1 MTVRDDQGRNTAI
14 MIRII
19 RRAMGCEFEL
29 VLCGE
34 DRRHLLDA
42 AEEAFEEVQR
52 LEEQL
57 SVFRPDSE
65 INYINALAPRDW
77 VRVEPRLY
85 QLLEAAAR
93 LSAET
98 EGAFDITAGRLIDLW
113 GSAESVPAEIPLTT
127 GEILFDPEENAVR
140 FANPDMKLNLGAIGK
155 GYAARQIADLLVERG
170 LAGAL
175 ISAGSSS
182 VYALGSP
189 PDEDAWG
196 VGIRNPVNQHD
207 RITSV
212 SLRNQALS
220 TSGSHERFV
229 EIEGRRYSHLID
241 PRTGRPAEGLLL
253 AGVITAD
260 PIEGEALST
269 AFFILGLDK
278 AQEYCRAHP
287 DVSAILVREDWQGL
301 GPEVITIGGVS
312 Q

>member
-1 MTVRDDQGRNTAI
+1 
-14 MIRII
+14 MIRIK
-19 RRAMGCEFEL
+19 RRAMGCDLEL

-34 DRRHLLDA
+34 DKSNLLAA
-42 AEEAFEEVQR
+42 AEEAFEEVHR

-65 INYINALAPRDW
+65 ISYINALAPREW

-85 QLLEAAAR
+85 ELLETAAR

-113 GSAESVPAEIPLTT
+113 SSSESIPADIPKTT
-127 GEILFDPEENAVR
+127 GEIVFDAEENAVR
-140 FANPDMKLNLGAIGK
+140 FSHPDVKLNLGAIGK
-155 GYAARQIADLLVERG
+155 GYAASQVAELLVDRG
-170 LAGAL
+170 VENAL
-175 ISAGSSS
+175 ISAGAST

-189 PDEDAWG
+189 PDEDAWA
-196 VGIRNPVNQHD
+196 VGIRSPVNQCE

-212 SLRNQALS
+212 LLKNQALS

-229 EIEGRRYSHLID
+229 EIDGRRYSHLVD

-253 AGVITAD
+253 ASVIAAD
-260 PIEGEALST
+260 PVEGEALST
-269 AFFILGLDK
+269 AFFILGLEK
-278 AQEYCRAHP
+278 AQEYCEAHP
-287 DVSAILVREDWQGL
+287 DVGAILVREDWQGL
-301 GPEVITIGGVS
+301 GPEVIKIGGVS

>member
-1 MTVRDDQGRNTAI
+1 MASLQEQT
-14 MIRII
+14 MIRIK
-19 RRAMGCEFEL
+19 RRAMGCDLEL

-34 DRRHLLDA
+34 DKSNLLAA
-42 AEEAFEEVQR
+42 AEEAFEEVHR

-65 INYINALAPRDW
+65 ISYINALAPREW

-85 QLLEAAAR
+85 ELLETAAR

-113 GSAESVPAEIPLTT
+113 SSSESIPADIPKTT
-127 GEILFDPEENAVR
+127 GEIVFDAEENAVR
-140 FANPDMKLNLGAIGK
+140 FSHPDVKLNLGAIGK
-155 GYAARQIADLLVERG
+155 GYAASQVAELLVDRG
-170 LAGAL
+170 VENAL
-175 ISAGSSS
+175 ISAGAST

-189 PDEDAWG
+189 PDEDAWA
-196 VGIRNPVNQHD
+196 VGIRSPVNQCE

-212 SLRNQALS
+212 LLKNQALS

-229 EIEGRRYSHLID
+229 EIDGRRYSHLID

-253 AGVITAD
+253 ASVIAAD
-260 PIEGEALST
+260 PVEGEALST
-269 AFFILGLDK
+269 AFFILGLEK
-278 AQEYCRAHP
+278 AQEYCEAHP
-287 DVSAILVREDWQGL
+287 DVGAILVREDWQGL
-301 GPEVITIGGVS
+301 GPEVIKIGGVS

>member
-1 MTVRDDQGRNTAI
+1 MQDLTMVRV
-14 MIRII
+14 I

-29 VLCGE
+29 LLCGQ
-34 DRRHLLDA
+34 DRRHLLAA
-42 AEEAFEEVQR
+42 AEEAFEEVSR

-57 SVFRPDSE
+57 SVFRPESE
-65 INYINALAPRDW
+65 ISYINALAVKEW

-85 QLLEAAAR
+85 GLLETASR
-93 LSAET
+93 LSQEM

-113 GSAESVPAEIPLTT
+113 DSAESIPADIPKTT
-127 GEILFDPEENAVR
+127 GEIVFDPDENAVR
-140 FANPDMKLNLGAIGK
+140 FSNPDMKLNLGAIGK
-155 GYAARQIADLLVERG
+155 GYAAQQIAELLVDRG
-170 LAGAL
+170 VENAL
-175 ISAGSSS
+175 ISAGPST

-196 VGIRNPVNQHD
+196 VGIRNPVNQSE

-212 SLRNQALS
+212 LLKNRALS
-220 TSGSHERFV
+220 TSGSHQRFV

-253 AGVITAD
+253 ASVITAD
-260 PIEGEALST
+260 PVEGEALST
-269 AFFILGLDK
+269 AFFILGLEK
-278 AQEYCRAHP
+278 AQEYCEAHP
-287 DVSAILVREDWQGL
+287 DVRVFLVREDWQGL

>member
-1 MTVRDDQGRNTAI
+1 MSDSRSNAAV
-14 MIRII
+14 IRII
-19 RRAMGCEFEL
+19 RRAMGCEFEIML
-29 VLCGE
+29 VGE
-34 DRRHLLDA
+34 DRRYLLDA

-57 SVFRPDSE
+57 SVYRPDSE
-65 INYINALAPRDW
+65 ISYINALAPKGW

-85 QLLEAAAR
+85 GLLETAAR
-93 LSAET
+93 FWAET
-98 EGAFDITAGRLIDLW
+98 DGAFDIAAGRLIDLW
-113 GSAESVPAEIPLTT
+113 NSPDSIPTEIPRSA
-127 GEILFDPEENAVR
+127 GMSEVIFDSAENAVR
-140 FANPDMKLNLGAIGK
+140 FTHPSVKLNLGAIGK

-170 LAGAL
+170 IESAL
-175 ISAGSSS
+175 ISAGSST
-182 VYALGSP
+182 VYALGNP

-196 VGIRNPVNQHD
+196 VGIRNPVNQCD

-212 SLRNQALS
+212 SLKNQALS

-229 EIEGRRYSHLID
+229 EIGGRRYSHLID

-269 AFFILGLDK
+269 AFFILGLEK

>member
-1 MTVRDDQGRNTAI
+1 LSSMQDLT
-14 MIRII
+14 MIRVI

-29 VLCGE
+29 LLCGE
-34 DRRHLLDA
+34 DRRHLLAA
-42 AEEAFEEVQR
+42 AEEAFEEVHR

-65 INYINALAPRDW
+65 ISYINALAVKEW

-85 QLLEAAAR
+85 GLLQTAAC

-113 GSAESVPAEIPLTT
+113 SSSESIPADIPKTT
-127 GEILFDPEENAVR
+127 GEIVFDPDENAVR
-140 FANPDMKLNLGAIGK
+140 FSNPDMKLNLGAIGK
-155 GYAARQIADLLVERG
+155 GYAAQQIAELLVDRG
-170 LAGAL
+170 VENAL
-175 ISAGSSS
+175 ISAGAST

-189 PDEDAWG
+189 PDEDAWA
-196 VGIRNPVNQHD
+196 VGIRSPVNQCE

-212 SLRNQALS
+212 LLRNQALS

-229 EIEGRRYSHLID
+229 EIDGRRYSHLID

-253 AGVITAD
+253 ASVIASD
-260 PIEGEALST
+260 PVEGEALST
-269 AFFILGLDK
+269 AFFIFGLEK
-278 AQEYCRAHP
+278 AQEYCEAHP
-287 DVSAILVREDWQGL
+287 DVGAVFVREDWQGL
-301 GPEVITIGGVS
+301 GPEVIKIGGVS